1 MPQMSPPI
9 NILRGGSDCSCLRG
23 RPGLGGGA
31 LAAAAAGTPRAVK
44 HSSATCCT
52 LSAASTSSPSYALPP
67 GPGAC
72 RKPYPHLL
80 ILTEH
85 SSNLS
90 LSPIKSSSCQ
100 GIPHISKEVGQERSR
115 EGETTI
121 LAVGLPS
128 LPLCLRWRPLRV
140 LGPFRSSC

>member
-1 MPQMSPPI
+1 MLLFAGQAWAGRGSACCCCGDTEGCQTLFCHLLHFVSCVNVKPVLCPPT
-9 NILRGGSDCSCLRG
+9 
-23 RPGLGGGA
+23 RPW
-31 LAAAAAGTPRAVK
+31 
-44 HSSATCCT
+44 
-52 LSAASTSSPSYALPP
+52 
-67 GPGAC
+67 AC

-100 GIPHISKEVGQERSR
+100 GIPHLSKEVGQERSR

-128 LPLCLRWRPLRV
+128 LPLPPLESPPGLRAIPLI
-140 LGPFRSSC
+140 LLIPPS